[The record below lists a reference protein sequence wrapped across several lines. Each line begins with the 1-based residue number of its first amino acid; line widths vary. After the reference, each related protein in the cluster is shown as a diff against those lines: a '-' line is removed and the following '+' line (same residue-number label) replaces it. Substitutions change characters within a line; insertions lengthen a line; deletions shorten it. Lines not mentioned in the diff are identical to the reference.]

1 MTDRHD
7 PTDPNP
13 EPVRPALSVEPDDVP
28 STVPRTYRLVP
39 LTRDVLLDTV
49 VVRAAAG
56 VVLGLLVLIWPTR
69 TNAVLGVLVG
79 VGFVLYS
86 TLALIDGI
94 NRKRPRADLVLSG
107 AGAALGL
114 LLMLD
119 IGNAHSNVGRL
130 AGVGLIGVAAH
141 QLTRRRGKP
150 RRETIAVAAA
160 YAAMGT
166 LTLAFPSQVIATATS
181 IVAALWVIVGI
192 IAIVTTLDARRPGT
206 VGYTGAIEAL
216 GAWLDGRAATIEHRD
231 ELADRLTYA
240 GAGAQ
245 SRIVRFLVLMA
256 FASVIASGGIIA
268 DSTAVVIGAM
278 LVAPLMSPLMGMAM
292 SLGMGWPNRLGRA
305 AGIAGAG
312 IVLAIAIGLVVG
324 WTAPVVIDT
333 AVNSQIT
340 SRIEP
345 NVLDM
350 LIAIAA
356 GGAGAYGLSR
366 PDVSD
371 ALPGVAI
378 AISLVPPLAV
388 SGIGISQGD
397 ATAASG
403 ALLLFGTNAVAI
415 LLVGGFTFVVTGVV
429 PTYRVAEGQRRVTTS
444 LAAVIALAA
453 MVVGALLLN
462 GQQAATD
469 LVNRSTLE
477 TTVDEW
483 LDDSGPRV
491 LSITNDRNHVD
502 VDLVGELDDVPDV
515 DDLAA
520 DLTEALGRDTT
531 VDVRIRLETTLSG
544 G

>member
-1 MTDRHD
+1 MTDRRD
-7 PTDPNP
+7 PTDQNDQS
-13 EPVRPALSVEPDDVP
+13 VRPALSVDPDDVP
-28 STVPRTYRLVP
+28 STVPGGYRIVP
-39 LTRDVLLDTV
+39 LTRDVLLDTT

-56 VVLGLLVLIWPTR
+56 VVLGLLVLAWPTR

-79 VGFVLYS
+79 VGFVVYS
-86 TLALIDGI
+86 TLSLVDGL
-94 NRKRPRADLVLSG
+94 RRRRPRADIVLSA
-107 AGAALGL
+107 AGAALGV

-130 AGVGLIGVAAH
+130 VGVGLVGVAIH
-141 QLTRRRGKP
+141 QLTRRRGAP
-150 RRETIAVAAA
+150 RRETIAVSGAFAAL
-160 YAAMGT
+160 GL
-166 LTLAFPSQVIATATS
+166 LTFAFPSQVIATSTS
-181 IVAALWVIVGI
+181 LVAALWVVIGI

-206 VGYTGAIEAL
+206 VGYTGAVEAI
-216 GAWLDGRAATIEHRD
+216 GSWLEAQSVTIDHRD

-245 SRIVRFLVLMA
+245 SRVVRYLVLMT
-256 FASVIASGGIIA
+256 FAAAIASGGIIA

-278 LVAPLMSPLMGMAM
+278 LIAPLMTPLMGMAM
-292 SLGMGWPNRLGRA
+292 SLGMGWPNRLARA
-305 AGIAGAG
+305 AGIAGTG
-312 IVLAIAIGLVVG
+312 ILLAIAIGLVLG

-333 AVNSQIT
+333 AVNTQIT

-345 NVLDM
+345 NVLD
-350 LIAIAA
+350 LIIAVAA

-397 ATAASG
+397 AGAASG

-415 LLVGGFTFVVTGVV
+415 LLVGGFTFIVTGVV

-477 TTVDEW
+477 TTVDDW
-483 LDDSGPRV
+483 LGDAGPRV
-491 LSITNDRNHVD
+491 LSVTNDRDHVD

-520 DLTEALGRDTT
+520 DLTDALGRTTT

>member
-1 MTDRHD
+1 MTDRRD
-7 PTDPNP
+7 PADQNDQS
-13 EPVRPALSVEPDDVP
+13 VRPALSVDPDDVP
-28 STVPRTYRLVP
+28 STVPGGYRIVP
-39 LTRDVLLDTV
+39 LTRDVLLDTT

-56 VVLGLLVLIWPTR
+56 VVLGLLVLAWPTR

-79 VGFVLYS
+79 VGFVVYS
-86 TLALIDGI
+86 TLSLVDGL
-94 NRKRPRADLVLSG
+94 RRRRPRADIVLSA
-107 AGAALGL
+107 AGAALGV

-130 AGVGLIGVAAH
+130 VGVGLVGVAIH
-141 QLTRRRGKP
+141 QLTRRRGAP
-150 RRETIAVAAA
+150 RRETIAVSGAFAAL
-160 YAAMGT
+160 GL
-166 LTLAFPSQVIATATS
+166 LTFAFPSQVIATSTS
-181 IVAALWVIVGI
+181 LVAALWVVIGI

-206 VGYTGAIEAL
+206 VGYTGAVEAI
-216 GAWLDGRAATIEHRD
+216 GSWLEAQSVTIDHRD

-245 SRIVRFLVLMA
+245 SRVVRYLVLMT
-256 FASVIASGGIIA
+256 FAAAIASGGIIA

-278 LVAPLMSPLMGMAM
+278 LIAPLMTPLMGMAM
-292 SLGMGWPNRLGRA
+292 SLGMGWPNRLARA
-305 AGIAGAG
+305 AGIAGTG
-312 IVLAIAIGLVVG
+312 ILLAIAIGLVLG

-333 AVNSQIT
+333 AVNTQIT

-345 NVLDM
+345 NVLD
-350 LIAIAA
+350 LIIAVAA

-397 ATAASG
+397 AGAASG

-415 LLVGGFTFVVTGVV
+415 LLVGGFTFIVTGVV

-477 TTVDEW
+477 TTVDDW
-483 LDDSGPRV
+483 LGDAGPRV
-491 LSITNDRNHVD
+491 LSVTNDRDHVD

-520 DLTEALGRDTT
+520 DLTDALGRTTT

>member
-1 MTDRHD
+1 MTDRRD
-7 PTDPNP
+7 PTDQNDQS
-13 EPVRPALSVEPDDVP
+13 VRPALSVDPDDVP
-28 STVPRTYRLVP
+28 STVPGGYRIVP
-39 LTRDVLLDTV
+39 LTRDVLLDTT

-56 VVLGLLVLIWPTR
+56 VVLGLLVLAWPTR

-79 VGFVLYS
+79 VGFVVYS
-86 TLALIDGI
+86 TLSLVDGL
-94 NRKRPRADLVLSG
+94 RRRRPRADIVLSA
-107 AGAALGL
+107 AGAALGV

-130 AGVGLIGVAAH
+130 VGVGLVGVAIH
-141 QLTRRRGKP
+141 QLTRRRGAP
-150 RRETIAVAAA
+150 RRETIAVSGAFAAL
-160 YAAMGT
+160 GL
-166 LTLAFPSQVIATATS
+166 LTFAFPSQVIATSTS
-181 IVAALWVIVGI
+181 LVAALWVVIGM

-206 VGYTGAIEAL
+206 VGYTGAVEAI
-216 GAWLDGRAATIEHRD
+216 GSWLEAQSVTIDHRD

-245 SRIVRFLVLMA
+245 SRVVRYLVLMT
-256 FASVIASGGIIA
+256 FAAAIASGGIIA

-278 LVAPLMSPLMGMAM
+278 LIAPLMTPLMGMAM
-292 SLGMGWPNRLGRA
+292 SLGMGWPNRLARA
-305 AGIAGAG
+305 AGIAGTG
-312 IVLAIAIGLVVG
+312 ILLAIAIGLVLG

-333 AVNSQIT
+333 AVNTQIT

-345 NVLDM
+345 NVLD
-350 LIAIAA
+350 LIIAVAA

-397 ATAASG
+397 AGAASG

-415 LLVGGFTFVVTGVV
+415 LLVGGFTFIVTGVV

-477 TTVDEW
+477 TTVDDW
-483 LDDSGPRV
+483 LGDAGPRV
-491 LSITNDRNHVD
+491 LSVTNDRDHVD

-520 DLTEALGRDTT
+520 DLTDALGRTTT

>member
-305 AGIAGAG
+305 AVIAGAG